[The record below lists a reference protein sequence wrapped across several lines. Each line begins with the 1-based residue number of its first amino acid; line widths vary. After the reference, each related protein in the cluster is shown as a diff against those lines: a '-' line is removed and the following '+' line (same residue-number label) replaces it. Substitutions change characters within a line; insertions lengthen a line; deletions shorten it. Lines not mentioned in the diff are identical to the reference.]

1 MKPKAGSVCEL
12 IQKKFQ
18 RNYFHFFSFFFT
30 YPYSVNMVVKTS
42 DVLPTAILVAKE
54 IIQNSP
60 DAVQCTKKGLQLS
73 QQFGFQDAVLTHA
86 ASPESNRVYTSENI
100 KVYPFL
106 IPHFYTP
113 KSILPCFQEG
123 LKAFTEVH
131 NLSCLQFGILT
142 IPQKRTPVWKNPA
155 KL

>member
-1 MKPKAGSVCEL
+1 LGKTISADEAQSRFG
-12 IQKKFQ
+12 F
-18 RNYFHFFSFFFT
+18 
-30 YPYSVNMVVKTS
+30 VNMVVKTS

-100 KVYPFL
+100 K
-106 IPHFYTP
+106 
-113 KSILPCFQEG
+113 EG
-123 LKAFTEVH
+123 LKAFTE
-131 NLSCLQFGILT
+131 
-142 IPQKRTPVWKNPA
+142 KRTPVWKNPA

>member
-1 MKPKAGSVCEL
+1 MKPKVGSVCEL
-12 IQKKFQ
+12 IQKVSKELFS
-18 RNYFHFFSFFFT
+18 FFSFFFT

-73 QQFGFQDAVLTHA
+73 QQFGFQDTVLTHA

-106 IPHFYTP
+106 ILHFYTQINSP
-113 KSILPCFQEG
+113 LFSGGFESIHRG
-123 LKAFTEVH
+123 A
-131 NLSCLQFGILT
+131 
-142 IPQKRTPVWKNPA
+142 
-155 KL
+155 